1 VYSTKRAEI
10 QDKIRKRAESM
21 LGEKMVEGGQSEE
34 EEGNAPYRIPL
45 YAMLNLI
52 NTLILGI

>member
-1 VYSTKRAEI
+1 
-10 QDKIRKRAESM
+10 M

-52 NTLILGI
+52 DTH